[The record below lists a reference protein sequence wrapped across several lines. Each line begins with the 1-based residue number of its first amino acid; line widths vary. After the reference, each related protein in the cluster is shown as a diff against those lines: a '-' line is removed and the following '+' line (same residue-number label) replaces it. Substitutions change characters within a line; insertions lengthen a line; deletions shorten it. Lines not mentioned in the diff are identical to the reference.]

1 MTNTIRTAVAAAGI
15 LATAALPLAS
25 QAASTTNAAPQRY
38 TLQTQ
43 LTDSHHVGAYEGT
56 LALTIYPSGIVQ
68 GTYRPADGGYSSV
81 TGGLTGKDIW
91 LDLGQRGR
99 LHLTGTFENGVLK
112 TVAAI
117 PGPDVYEFDSVAVTR
132 NG

>member
-1 MTNTIRTAVAAAGI
+1 MTKTIRIAVATAGI

-25 QAASTTNAAPQRY
+25 PAATTTSAVPRHY

-43 LTDSHHVGAYEGT
+43 LIESHHAGAYEGT

-68 GTYRPADGGYSSV
+68 GTYRPADGGFTSV
-81 TGGLTGKDIW
+81 TGGLSGKDIW
-91 LDLGQRGR
+91 LDLGLRGR
-99 LHLTGTFENGVLK
+99 LHVTGTFENGVLR

-117 PGPDVYEFDSVAVTR
+117 PGPDVYEFDSVAVTP